1 MREVD
6 ADFKDWV
13 DALEAA
19 DQSDYKTVL
28 KIYPYFVRRV
38 SRKPLDVE
46 VGEWLLP
53 LGLNQVV
60 VSRNMT
66 DWVSDTVIVT
76 HAFKHEAD
84 AIAFKLR
91 FECE

>member
-6 ADFKDWV
+6 ADFKEWIN
-13 DALEAA
+13 ALEAA
-19 DQSDYKTVL
+19 DKSDYETVL
-28 KIYPYFVRRV
+28 KIYPYLVRRI

-53 LGLNQVV
+53 LGLNQLV
-60 VSRNMT
+60 VSKTRE